1 MTVNR
6 EKIWR
11 AANRALKREEFY
23 QENREWGETDNY
35 ELMYVL
41 AKGKHPNPDQIIAVA
56 GMQCICYQFY
66 PYTRDEPCE
75 LWGFNYERDL
85 FKLLESGYEIVGM
98 SMDCHFDVWST
109 IEAWQD
115 EIETEKGMQKYLKY
129 CRQNRITKEKIETE
143 TGLSGMMDVMTLY
156 HPERVPK
163 EPER

>member
-1 MTVNR
+1 MMKKAGT
-6 EKIWR
+6 
-11 AANRALKREEFY
+11 
-23 QENREWGETDNY
+23 
-35 ELMYVL
+35 
-41 AKGKHPNPDQIIAVA
+41 KH
-56 GMQCICYQFY
+56 
-66 PYTRDEPCE
+66 
-75 LWGFNYERDL
+75 
-85 FKLLESGYEIVGM
+85 IVGM